1 MSKATKSWKRVIRLS
16 YTEIMSRFSQMPAA
30 IIDEVK
36 KSKFSPKRTF
46 KGVLQIQRV
55 CTEDFL
61 QTDYIIDIQMHFK
74 NCSWLFSKEKRSLQ
88 MPNNYWSNQTH
99 AIGIQIWVCKFRGWA
114 QLNYKSLC
122 NKAVFCGAKN
132 VMHARIFEKL
142 LN

>member
-1 MSKATKSWKRVIRLS
+1 
-16 YTEIMSRFSQMPAA
+16 MSRFSQMPAA

-55 CTEDFL
+55 RTEDFL

-88 MPNNYWSNQTH
+88 MPNNY
-99 AIGIQIWVCKFRGWA
+99 
-114 QLNYKSLC
+114 
-122 NKAVFCGAKN
+122 
-132 VMHARIFEKL
+132 
-142 LN
+142 